1 MTRAVAFF
9 YGSVHAHGGKRVAA
23 AHGGDLLRGDIM
35 SHGHSH
41 GGAEGDNK
49 MIAILISVLA
59 LLLAVSETLGKSA
72 QTDAL
77 KYNVEA
83 SNLWS
88 FFQAKTIRKT
98 TMETAAEQMEID
110 IQLAKDPAVKDLLE
124 KRVGAWKTRA
134 ARYESEPETQEGRK
148 ELTARAN
155 ALEAKSGLAFA
166 KYHNFEYG
174 SAAFQIA
181 IVLASAYLITEV
193 IFLLWGA
200 LGIGGIGFL
209 FTLIGVVAPQ
219 MHFF

>member
-1 MTRAVAFF
+1 MSHEH
-9 YGSVHAHGGKRVAA
+9 GHGGV
-23 AHGGDLLRGDIM
+23 G
-35 SHGHSH
+35 
-41 GGAEGDNK
+41 GDNK
-49 MIAILISVLA
+49 KIAILISVLA
-59 LLLAVSETLGKSA
+59 LFLAVSETLGKSA

-134 ARYESEPETQEGRK
+134 ARYDSEPETQEGRK
-148 ELTARAN
+148 ELTARAK
-155 ALEAKSGLAFA
+155 ALEAKTELSLA

-181 IVLASAYLITEV
+181 IVLASSFLITEV
-193 IFLLWGA
+193 IFLFWGA
-200 LGIGGIGFL
+200 LGIGGIGIL
-209 FTLIGVVAPQ
+209 FTLIGIVAPQ
-219 MHFF
+219 MHLF